1 MNIAIL
7 AGILNAFIGAFL
19 IVLTTKLVLRTEK
32 QLDMAAKF
40 FLMASITFLMA
51 TLLEIN
57 AYAGFYAP
65 DASFAFSKVM
75 FTITTIFFG
84 SGGYV
89 LYGLTKS
96 DQKK

>member
-7 AGILNAFIGAFL
+7 AGSLNALVGVFL
-19 IVLTTKLVLRTEK
+19 IILTTKLVLRTEK
-32 QLDMAAKF
+32 QLDMVAKF
-40 FLMASITFLMA
+40 FLAASVTFLMA

-57 AYAGFYAP
+57 AYVGLYAP

-75 FTITTIFFG
+75 FTITTILFA

-89 LYGLTKS
+89 LYGITKGN
-96 DQKK
+96 QK